1 MQPTKV
7 AVIGSGAVGT
17 DLLMKV
23 LHGAPGLEMA
33 ALIGIDPDSPGLAQ
47 AAELGIPTSSRGLA
61 GLLAMPHFA
70 EIELVF
76 DATTTGAHRANV
88 IALAER
94 GKRIVHLTQSA
105 LGVRVVPGVN
115 LDAHVGAG
123 NINVL
128 TGSAQA
134 TVPLVAAIVTVTP
147 VLEAVV
153 DAVVA
158 GAGARSITRD
168 RIAAVTD
175 TTAHALT
182 AVGGARSGR
191 ASVSPDRSDPPR
203 APVTTLRAAVGE
215 LDRRGRAAV
224 TAAVREAASRVAC
237 YSPGFRLTGEVAIEQ
252 VRARTDEVTVG
263 LELTGAGAHLPVHAG
278 NLDLMTAAAVRI
290 AERVAVSAAR

>member
-33 ALIGIDPDSPGLAQ
+33 ALIGIDPDSPGLVR

-61 GLLAMPHFA
+61 GLLAMPHFD
-70 EIELVF
+70 EIALVF
-76 DATTTGAHRANV
+76 DATTAGAHRANV
-88 IALAER
+88 TALAEH

-105 LGVRVVPGVN
+105 LGARVVPGVN

-134 TVPLVAAIVTVTP
+134 TVPLVAAIARITP
-147 VLEAVV
+147 VLEAAVA
-153 DAVVA
+153 AVVA
-158 GAGARSITRD
+158 GGHATAMTRD
-168 RIAAVTD
+168 RIAALTD

-182 AVGGARSGR
+182 TVGGALRGR
-191 ASVSPDRSDPPR
+191 ASLDLDRSDPPR
-203 APVTTLRAAVGE
+203 TAVTTLRAAVGE

-224 TAAVREAASRVAC
+224 AAAVREAASRVTG
-237 YSPGFRLTGEVAIEQ
+237 YSPGFRLTGEVEIEE
-252 VRARTDEVTVG
+252 VRARTHEVTVG
-263 LELTGAGAHLPVHAG
+263 VELTGAGAHLPVHAG
-278 NLDLMTAAAVRI
+278 GLDLMTAAAVRI
-290 AERVAVSAAR
+290 AERVAVSSAR